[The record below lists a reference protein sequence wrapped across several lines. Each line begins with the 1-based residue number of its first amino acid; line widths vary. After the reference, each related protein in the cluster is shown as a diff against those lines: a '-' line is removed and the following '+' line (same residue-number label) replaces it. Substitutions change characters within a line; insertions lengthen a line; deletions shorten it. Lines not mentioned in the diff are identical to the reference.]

1 MFDSGICTICN
12 KTEASVAGLMPHE
25 VLIPRTENV
34 YFGTRSIS
42 YTRLYEARGAD
53 SQIDKLIRVP
63 EDVSVGPDDYIIIG
77 SDQYRVD
84 AVADVI
90 VRRSTRARE
99 LSLVRLED
107 YLDVVTS

>member
-53 SQIDKLIRVP
+53 SSIDKLIRVP